1 MVGGVVSG
9 AVGGESEL
17 EVTVEGGASAVDD
30 DNLTFPGPEHELTVV
45 TSSINAN
52 PGIIVVMGRGD
63 LLLGLGLMRSII
75 CLFVRGI
82 MDIIGARGSA
92 ETAFQVV
99 LSAWIHGL

>member
-1 MVGGVVSG
+1 MAGVVVSG

-17 EVTVEGGASAVDD
+17 EVTVEGGVSVVGD
-30 DNLTFPGPEHELTVV
+30 DNWTFLGPEHELAVM
-45 TSSINAN
+45 TSSINAKAS
-52 PGIIVVMGRGD
+52 ILVVMGRGD